1 MSEKMED
8 CIFCKLISGEIPS
21 KFIYEDDRV
30 VVFDDLHPKAPVHML
45 VVPKRHIPRLMDTV
59 PADEV
64 LLGHLLEVANK
75 VARER
80 DIAEEGYRV
89 QINVNRGAGQV
100 VFHLH
105 LHVMGGHRF
114 A

>member
-1 MSEKMED
+1 MED